1 MTRTQLAAAVALAA
15 GGLASPVF
23 AAGSSVQ
30 LYGLI
35 DLGVSHF
42 SNGSAGETKMS
53 TGGESGS
60 RIGVRGREA
69 LGGGVQAFFQ
79 VETGFC
85 ANGSPDKSG
94 YCSGGS
100 FMGRTSQ
107 LGLKGPLGTLQMG
120 RMYTLAFHDQ
130 VAVDPFH
137 YGTMG
142 DIANIG
148 LAGSYS
154 TVPPRF
160 SQAVEY
166 VTPRFGPWSAA
177 AEYQFGAGEKFP
189 AGTSTTGGY
198 DLHLGYRS
206 GPGFANLDYLRVNKS
221 TGGAVSRHAM
231 LSGGYDFGPATLTA
245 MLARNHPDDGLGDDL
260 RVELLGLAV
269 PVGRGDVLAS
279 YTRLSDQTLAD
290 HGARKFAVGYT
301 YAFSRNVNL
310 YASYATIRNDSGVFH
325 AVNDSSNNS
334 DLPAGADGATSTG
347 FDLGLRT
354 KF

>member
-1 MTRTQLAAAVALAA
+1 M
-15 GGLASPVF
+15 
-23 AAGSSVQ
+23 Q

-166 VTPRFGPWSAA
+166 VTPSSAPGPPPPSIRSAPARSSPPAPRPPEATTCIWATAA
-177 AEYQFGAGEKFP
+177 AP
-189 AGTSTTGGY
+189 ASPTSTTCG
-198 DLHLGYRS
+198 
-206 GPGFANLDYLRVNKS
+206 S
-221 TGGAVSRHAM
+221 TSP
-231 LSGGYDFGPATLTA
+231 PAA
-245 MLARNHPDDGLGDDL
+245 P
-260 RVELLGLAV
+260 
-269 PVGRGDVLAS
+269 
-279 YTRLSDQTLAD
+279 
-290 HGARKFAVGYT
+290 
-301 YAFSRNVNL
+301 
-310 YASYATIRNDSGVFH
+310 
-325 AVNDSSNNS
+325 
-334 DLPAGADGATSTG
+334 
-347 FDLGLRT
+347 
-354 KF
+354 

>member
-1 MTRTQLAAAVALAA
+1 MTRTKLAIALAA
-15 GGLASPVF
+15 GAISLPAF
-23 AAGSSVQ
+23 ATGSNVQ

-35 DLGVSHF
+35 DLAVSHF
-42 SNGSAGETKMS
+42 TNGSASETKMS

-60 RIGVRGREA
+60 RIGVRGQEA
-69 LGGGVQAFFQ
+69 LGGGVKAFFD

-107 LGLKGPLGTLQMG
+107 LGLAGPLGTLQMG

-142 DIANIG
+142 DISNIG

-166 VTPRFGPWSAA
+166 AMPSFGPFSAA
-177 AEYQFGAGEKFP
+177 VEYQFGAGEKFP

-198 DLHLGYRS
+198 DLHAGWRS
-206 GPGFANLDYLRVNKS
+206 GPGFVNLDYLRVNKS

-231 LSGGYDFGPATLTA
+231 LSGGYDFGPAKLTA

-260 RVELLGLAV
+260 RVELLGLSV

-279 YTRLSDQTLAD
+279 YTRLSDQTLDD
-290 HGARKFAVGYT
+290 HGASKIAVGYT
-301 YAFSRNVNL
+301 YAFSRTVNL
-310 YASYATIRNDSGVFH
+310 YASYASIRNDSGVFH
-325 AVNDSSNNS
+325 AVNDSSNNN
-334 DLPAGADGATSTG
+334 DLPAAPGGSSSSG